1 MPIGLH
7 MNYVVFRKD
16 RLETAKVA
24 ALGRNDSDAAE
35 YIDNLRLGGVEDQY
49 LVGIE
54 SMGPFEDA
62 DLSMWT
68 ERLGL
73 TWHADDDCVDF
84 YFPSVECPR
93 ATWLEEAS
101 INDVP
106 TNQDQRPLP
115 IYDGFRFAG
124 DTSRKVKINSLN
136 KRMPED
142 FPETAPTVGPEN
154 FVGIDWDAV
163 VRMTPEWAKW
173 RPV

>member
-1 MPIGLH
+1 

-16 RLETAKVA
+16 RLEAAKAA
-24 ALGRNDSDAAE
+24 ALGRNDFDAAE

-49 LVGIE
+49 LIGIE
-54 SMGPFEDA
+54 SMAPFEDA

-93 ATWLEEAS
+93 ATWLEESS

-115 IYDGFRFAG
+115 IYDGFRFPG
-124 DTSRKVKINSLN
+124 DTSCKVKINSLN
-136 KRMPED
+136 KRIPED
-142 FPETAPTVGPEN
+142 FPETASTVGPEN

-163 VRMTPEWAKW
+163 VEMTPEWAKW